1 MAPLLLGV
9 VAVVRGDAGDEGKA
23 QVQAALTALQAQE
36 DWRALAT
43 ALERLLNGER
53 NLQTLIEGLEFDEID
68 QQALALTLAAVET
81 EEGLRALVAMAKGA

>member
-1 MAPLLLGV
+1 M

-23 QVQAALTALQAQE
+23 QVQAALRALQAQE
-36 DWRALAT
+36 GWRALST
-43 ALERLLNGER
+43 ALERLLNEEHDP
-53 NLQTLIEGLEFDEID
+53 QTLIEGLEFDEID